1 MPRERVEKSSKDAEV
16 LRAAAEKGRVSAET
30 TRAQAE
36 SFREVSEDGR
46 KLAEELRATAELL
59 RREGE
64 LHLQRLEQ
72 WNRTVISADQVEH
85 SIAETLQRV
94 LDALDKARR
103 EVEGL
108 RHLVTE
114 VRRDLRQLGTEA
126 RQDLRQL
133 ATEVRQDLLVAQQAV
148 SDERDIR
155 DEMRSSL
162 RALEYTRPTESRSK

>member
-1 MPRERVEKSSKDAEV
+1 MPPERAEKSRNDAEV
-16 LRAAAEKGRVSAET
+16 LRAAAEEGRIAAET
-30 TRAQAE
+30 SRAKAE
-36 SFREVSEDGR
+36 GAREVSEDGR
-46 KLAEELRATAELL
+46 KLAEELRTTAELL

-94 LDALDKARR
+94 LDALEKARR

-108 RHLVTE
+108 RHLATE
-114 VRRDLRQLGTEA
+114 VRRDLRQLGTEV
-126 RQDLRQL
+126 RQDLHQL
-133 ATEVRQDLLVAQQAV
+133 ATEVREDLIVAQRAV

-162 RALEYTRPTESRSK
+162 RALEYTRPPESRSK